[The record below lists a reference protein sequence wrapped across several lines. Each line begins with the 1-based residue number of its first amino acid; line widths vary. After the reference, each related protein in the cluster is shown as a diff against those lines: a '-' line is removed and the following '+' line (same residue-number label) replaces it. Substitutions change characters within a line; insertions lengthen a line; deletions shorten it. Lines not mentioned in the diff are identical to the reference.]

1 MFCRQKYER
10 PLPCPLGQ
18 KRLERET
25 RQIHPKTSCNFSL
38 VVIIYKNLTN
48 ILTLQEKE
56 ETMSIE
62 HFTDSNFK
70 KEVLGSNIPVL
81 VDFWANW
88 CGPCKMIAPIVDELA
103 KEYAGKMKIGKVDV
117 DDNSS
122 VASQYGVMSI
132 PTLIFFKNGKVMDQV
147 SGALNKSSLKQKI
160 EENL

>member
-1 MFCRQKYER
+1 
-10 PLPCPLGQ
+10 
-18 KRLERET
+18 
-25 RQIHPKTSCNFSL
+25 
-38 VVIIYKNLTN
+38 
-48 ILTLQEKE
+48 
-56 ETMSIE
+56 MSIH

-70 KEVLGSNIPVL
+70 KEVLESSIPVL

-103 KEYAGKMKIGKVDV
+103 MEYAGKMKIGKVDV
-117 DDNSS
+117 DENSS

-132 PTLIFFKNGKVMDQV
+132 PTLIFFKGGKIMDQV